1 LDPVHRPRREIFR
14 QSDAP
19 NSSGFGLATDI
30 GDVVA
35 VRRSQQVRRSGEIG
49 CGVNQER
56 LWCGITALTVDSLD
70 CMIDW
75 SKRVALGVAMTY
87 DRAAALDAMYVIS
100 ITPTATPNTWL
111 KLLDEA
117 GVRDWGRD
125 ESLGVVLG
133 EWAPAIAG
141 NFTEQEMA
149 RVRTGFGAFG
159 SRPAST
165 SVADCGLLLLKLLR
179 VRSLTLIAAGLQ
191 QEVRDA
197 R

>member
-1 LDPVHRPRREIFR
+1 
-14 QSDAP
+14 
-19 NSSGFGLATDI
+19 
-30 GDVVA
+30 
-35 VRRSQQVRRSGEIG
+35 
-49 CGVNQER
+49 
-56 LWCGITALTVDSLD
+56 
-70 CMIDW
+70 
-75 SKRVALGVAMTY
+75 MTY
-87 DRAAALDAMYVIS
+87 DRAAVLDAMYVIS
-100 ITPTATPNTWL
+100 ITPAATPNTRL

-159 SRPAST
+159 ARSAST